1 MKKVKLNAKRTL
13 SLFISLL
20 MLTSV
25 FFSMQMSVSG
35 FEGEPVWGETDDG
48 FEYYIDE
55 DMTAYI
61 TGYKGSSVNVNFPS
75 YIEGCKVTGINND
88 DESVFKN
95 NKNIK
100 SVTIPDTVTRLG
112 SYVFKDCI
120 SLENVDFGH
129 GLKNLGDD
137 IYYSWAFENCQSL
150 KEITIPEQMEY
161 IRGNPFEGCVNLT
174 TINLRAQSIDDFGF
188 LKELP
193 SLENINIGSTV
204 ESLPS
209 ESFLGMRTIK
219 NVTFENGIRMIPNKC
234 FYGCTG
240 IENITL
246 PSGLLS
252 IGESAFGN
260 CFNMKAVNIP
270 DSVNLIDESAF
281 KGCKSLVS
289 VRLNKNLR
297 TLSNSAFED
306 CSSLRTVNFNSDLK
320 AIGEKAFYNCSS
332 LLVATLPSSVTT
344 VGDSAFQNCSKLES
358 AGLSNDMYEIK
369 DNLFYNCSS
378 LKTISFPD
386 NITKI
391 GQESFYNCTSL
402 ESVNFGKNV
411 TVIGY
416 KAFQKCSK
424 LDNVVIPSNIKTV
437 GELSFDNCT
446 NLEEL
451 TIQNGVAN
459 IDNYAFYNCLNLKYV
474 KIPEKTELNEDGYS
488 FGFYGNE
495 ESSYKV
501 PDFVIKGYYNTSA
514 YYYASSNGI
523 TFRDISLPD
532 VESIKITDSNVVL
545 GRGETYTLSKSVT
558 PANVVATYSWSSSDN
573 NVVTVDNNGKL
584 IAKSVGSA
592 IVKVKANNGK
602 KAECSVTVKK
612 QPDSITLSN
621 NNIEINKGSS
631 AYISASLPADTS
643 SKIYWSSTN
652 ASVVTVDNGTIIAR
666 GIGEATIIASTYNGK
681 RATCNVKV
689 VTHVKS
695 LNLSDKSITLGNNE
709 KYNLGREINP
719 PEAESMCHWSSSNEL
734 VATVDQNGK
743 VTAKSYGVTVITLES
758 NNKLL
763 KDTCVVN
770 VKYEP
775 IYLDL
780 NKNKETLSLSETLQ
794 LNVIYPE
801 NAAGN
806 IKWSTSNI
814 NVATV
819 NNGFVEPKSVGTV
832 NITATAYNGVSTYC
846 TINVVDVPSNVELSK
861 TELTL
866 GCGERYVLKSNIDY
880 LYSKRYFYWTS
891 SDENVACVD
900 EYGSV
905 FAKSTG
911 TATITYQVND
921 RIKAECTVTVNNAP
935 SRIYLNTVNKTMKKG
950 EKLSLYANYSP
961 RDAVGEYTWSSSDYS
976 VATVNDGIVVAKSC
990 GTATITVTAYN
1001 GVTDNCYIEVVS
1013 PPDWIKLNKSS
1024 VILGVGQKTTV
1035 KSTISPGSSSNIVW
1049 SSGNSSIA
1057 TVKNGQ
1063 IVAKKA
1069 GTVKITA
1076 KTYNGKTAT
1085 CKVTV
1090 KGAPRWVKLSK
1101 SKLSLGKND
1110 TYALK
1115 VKLPSN
1121 TLNTV
1126 TWYSS
1131 NKSVVTV
1138 NKGKLS
1144 TKKPGTATIKVKTY
1158 NGKTATCKV
1167 TVLNGKRKAYVTK
1180 LKNKTIAK
1188 WTVVIPDS
1196 CIVKIKSGNINI
1208 YAKRNYN
1215 SYGKGYICSIFPT
1228 KKWNN
1233 TGTKCYKL
1241 GQKKGYYFGCEFT
1254 TGIHMA
1260 PNKSMQKSW
1269 NSAYKDIDK
1278 TVKSFTIL

>member
-75 YIEGCKVTGINND
+75 YIEGCKVTGIDND

-120 SLENVDFGH
+120 NLENVDFGH

-137 IYYSWAFENCQSL
+137 IYDSWAFENCQSL

-174 TINLRAQSIDDFGF
+174 TINLRAKSIDDFGF

-209 ESFLGMRTIK
+209 EFFLGMRIIK
-219 NVTFENGIRMIPNKC
+219 NVTFENGIRMIPKKC

-260 CFNMKAVNIP
+260 CLNMKAVNIP

-545 GRGETYTLSKSVT
+545 GCGETYTLSKSVT

-612 QPDSITLSN
+612 QPDSITLST

-695 LNLSDKSITLGNNE
+695 LKLSDKSITLGNNE
-709 KYNLGREINP
+709 KYTIGREINP

-758 NNKLL
+758 NNKL

-801 NAAGN
+801 NTAGN

-832 NITATAYNGVSTYC
+832 NITA
-846 TINVVDVPSNVELSK
+846 
-861 TELTL
+861 
-866 GCGERYVLKSNIDY
+866 
-880 LYSKRYFYWTS
+880 
-891 SDENVACVD
+891 
-900 EYGSV
+900 
-905 FAKSTG
+905 
-911 TATITYQVND
+911 
-921 RIKAECTVTVNNAP
+921 
-935 SRIYLNTVNKTMKKG
+935 
-950 EKLSLYANYSP
+950 
-961 RDAVGEYTWSSSDYS
+961 
-976 VATVNDGIVVAKSC
+976 
-990 GTATITVTAYN
+990 TAYN

-1110 TYALK
+1110 TYVLK

-1241 GQKKGYYFGCEFT
+1241 GQKNGYYFGCEFT

-1278 TVKSFTIL
+1278 TVKSFTVL

>member
-75 YIEGCKVTGINND
+75 YIEGCKVTGIDND

-137 IYYSWAFENCQSL
+137 IYDSWAFENCQSL

-174 TINLRAQSIDDFGF
+174 TINLRAKSIDDFGF

-209 ESFLGMRTIK
+209 ESFLGMRIIK
-219 NVTFENGIRMIPNKC
+219 NVTFENGIRMIPKKC

-260 CFNMKAVNIP
+260 CLNMKAVNIP

-523 TFRDISLPD
+523 TFRDISLP
-532 VESIKITDSNVVL
+532 
-545 GRGETYTLSKSVT
+545 
-558 PANVVATYSWSSSDN
+558 
-573 NVVTVDNNGKL
+573 
-584 IAKSVGSA
+584 
-592 IVKVKANNGK
+592 
-602 KAECSVTVKK
+602 
-612 QPDSITLSN
+612 
-621 NNIEINKGSS
+621 
-631 AYISASLPADTS
+631 
-643 SKIYWSSTN
+643 
-652 ASVVTVDNGTIIAR
+652 
-666 GIGEATIIASTYNGK
+666 
-681 RATCNVKV
+681 
-689 VTHVKS
+689 
-695 LNLSDKSITLGNNE
+695 
-709 KYNLGREINP
+709 
-719 PEAESMCHWSSSNEL
+719 
-734 VATVDQNGK
+734 
-743 VTAKSYGVTVITLES
+743 
-758 NNKLL
+758 
-763 KDTCVVN
+763 
-770 VKYEP
+770 
-775 IYLDL
+775 
-780 NKNKETLSLSETLQ
+780 
-794 LNVIYPE
+794 
-801 NAAGN
+801 
-806 IKWSTSNI
+806 
-814 NVATV
+814 
-819 NNGFVEPKSVGTV
+819 
-832 NITATAYNGVSTYC
+832 
-846 TINVVDVPSNVELSK
+846 
-861 TELTL
+861 
-866 GCGERYVLKSNIDY
+866 
-880 LYSKRYFYWTS
+880 
-891 SDENVACVD
+891 
-900 EYGSV
+900 
-905 FAKSTG
+905 
-911 TATITYQVND
+911 
-921 RIKAECTVTVNNAP
+921 
-935 SRIYLNTVNKTMKKG
+935 
-950 EKLSLYANYSP
+950 
-961 RDAVGEYTWSSSDYS
+961 
-976 VATVNDGIVVAKSC
+976 
-990 GTATITVTAYN
+990 
-1001 GVTDNCYIEVVS
+1001 IEVVS

-1110 TYALK
+1110 TYVLK

-1241 GQKKGYYFGCEFT
+1241 GQKNGYYFGCEFT

-1278 TVKSFTIL
+1278 TVKSFTVL